1 MRLKKLAVAVRAA
14 ATVRPLGATDTAAAD
29 EFSYAGANG
38 ASGQLWSGG
47 IRQGEGWVGVTD
59 NDRAGSHDWRHS

>member
-1 MRLKKLAVAVRAA
+1 M
-14 ATVRPLGATDTAAAD
+14 RPLGATDTAAAD